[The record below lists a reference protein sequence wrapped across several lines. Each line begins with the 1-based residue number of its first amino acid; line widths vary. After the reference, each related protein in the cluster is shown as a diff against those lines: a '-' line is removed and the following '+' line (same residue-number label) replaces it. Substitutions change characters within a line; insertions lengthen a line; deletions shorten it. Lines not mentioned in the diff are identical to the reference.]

1 MIPEKNPTGLEK
13 KVTRSNWYI
22 VFCLKLGPYFIK
34 IDIEF
39 LHFKKSETS
48 CALKTYYINNHR
60 CPDVNNNSFNNK
72 IHPMYYSNN
81 STGCNFIIKRNILN
95 VRRLWLY
102 RIDSVGVILT
112 PCQIFSHIRNRVN
125 DFKNISFEWK

>member
-1 MIPEKNPTGLEK
+1 M
-13 KVTRSNWYI
+13 
-22 VFCLKLGPYFIK
+22 K

-48 CALKTYYINNHR
+48 CTLKTYYNHR

-102 RIDSVGVILT
+102 RIDSVGVIWT

-125 DFKNISFEWK
+125 DFQNISFVLYLEKVSMHERLRLLLNPKQRNILNKIEHI

>member
-1 MIPEKNPTGLEK
+1 M
-13 KVTRSNWYI
+13 
-22 VFCLKLGPYFIK
+22 K

-48 CALKTYYINNHR
+48 CTLKTYYNHR

-95 VRRLWLY
+95 VRRL
-102 RIDSVGVILT
+102 
-112 PCQIFSHIRNRVN
+112 
-125 DFKNISFEWK
+125 

>member
-1 MIPEKNPTGLEK
+1 MIPEKKNHGAGK
-13 KVTRSNWYI
+13 KSHTIELIHS
-22 VFCLKLGPYFIK
+22 FLFK
-34 IDIEF
+34 IRPLLYKNRYWI
-39 LHFKKSETS
+39 LAFKKSETS